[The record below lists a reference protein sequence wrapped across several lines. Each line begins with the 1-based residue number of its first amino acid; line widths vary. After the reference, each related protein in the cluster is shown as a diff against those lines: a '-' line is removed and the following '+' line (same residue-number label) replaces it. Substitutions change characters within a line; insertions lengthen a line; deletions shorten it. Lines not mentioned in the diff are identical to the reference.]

1 MPKDLFFTLSKEK
14 QSKIIN
20 AAIDEF
26 SKEVYQEAS
35 INQIVKKGEISRG
48 SFYQYFD
55 DKDDLYFYI
64 LENIIKVAVSS
75 ITIHKIE
82 TTQVSILSANRAL
95 FIFNLNLLADKQY
108 EDLFRNLFLSM
119 NQHLQQKFKKITD
132 KWKEILLNTTYDK
145 EGILEEESRSIK
157 ELMNILELINRD
169 LLTKK
174 IVNGMDDK
182 SILELYDYRIQV
194 LSNLNTLV

>member
-1 MPKDLFFTLSKEK
+1 MPKDLFFTLSPEK

-20 AAIDEF
+20 AGIDEF

-35 INQIVKKGEISRG
+35 INQIVKKSEISRG

-75 ITIHKIE
+75 ITINKIE

-145 EGILEEESRSIK
+145 AGILEEESRSIK

-174 IVNGMDDK
+174 IVNKMDDK